1 MCTLDNAERLQGPF
15 GFDVG
20 EGPSAEADEAEDQR
34 QDKGEDV
41 KSGLMTEGFHWYY
54 FT

>member
-1 MCTLDNAERLQGPF
+1 MYTLNNAESLQGPF

-34 QDKGEDV
+34 QEEGEEV
-41 KSGLMTEGFHWYY
+41 KSGLMAEGFH
-54 FT
+54 